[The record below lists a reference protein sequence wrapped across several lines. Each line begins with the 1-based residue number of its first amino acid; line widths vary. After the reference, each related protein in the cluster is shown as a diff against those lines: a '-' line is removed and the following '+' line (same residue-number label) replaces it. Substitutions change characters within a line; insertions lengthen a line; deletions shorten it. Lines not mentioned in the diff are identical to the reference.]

1 MRRRGRT
8 TASNDQVEPT
18 REGAVTTTLSAS
30 PLTASDRCD
39 RCGAQAY
46 VRVTLQSGSNLL
58 FCAHHAREYEPR
70 LREIDATIEDE
81 TIRLADTPAIAAL
94 DER

>member
-1 MRRRGRT
+1 MT
-8 TASNDQVEPT
+8 TPT
-18 REGAVTTTLSAS
+18 VS

-46 VRVTLQSGSNLL
+46 VRVTLLSGSELF
-58 FCAHHAREYEPR
+58 FCAHHAREHEPR
-70 LREIDATIEDE
+70 LREVAVAIYDE
-81 TIRLADTPAIAAL
+81 TRRLDATPAIAAL

>member
-1 MRRRGRT
+1 M
-8 TASNDQVEPT
+8 

-46 VRVTLQSGSNLL
+46 VRVTLQSGSKLL
-58 FCAHHAREYEPR
+58 FCAHHAREYEPK
-70 LREIDATIEDE
+70 LRELEATIEDE
-81 TIRLADTPAIAAL
+81 SIRLADTPAIAAL